1 MANGGFI
8 LCSND
13 SPAGG
18 DDFIGHIGDIGIVP
32 QGFTIQANIIAAI
45 GGQIRNNRVTPTIRR
60 DTGVVIDANAV
71 CARSLNSTNGFTQG
85 LGQRDTILM
94 NHYPTGYA
102 IPQLLAVAAAAVGTI

>member
-45 GGQIRNNRVTPTIRR
+45 GVR
-60 DTGVVIDANAV
+60 
-71 CARSLNSTNGFTQG
+71 
-85 LGQRDTILM
+85 
-94 NHYPTGYA
+94 Y
-102 IPQLLAVAAAAVGTI
+102 GTTA